1 MKKFSLFLAFLFL
14 FLMLPLSVRAAEN
27 SITVLHTV
35 DGQPISDIR
44 FTLFRLADPY
54 EDAQEAYAAILQSGQ
69 KPTAEEDTDGQ
80 GRVVFSNLEEGQY
93 LLLGESH
100 ALPGDKICEIEMS
113 LLALPGLDGEGN
125 WTHDLVVEP
134 KYEVK
139 NGTRTIT
146 YRVMKL
152 WEDDGS
158 GSRPDSIQVQL
169 YRNGEL
175 QSTVT
180 LSKTNRWQHSW
191 TEDEPAAQ
199 WAVAELTPSRYRAE
213 YTRDGNTFV
222 VNNVEEGLVPT
233 EPTDPTDPSDPTS
246 PSEPTGPSDP
256 TDPSEPTNPSDPTG
270 PSEPT
275 NPSDP
280 TDPSAPTTPSESTEP
295 TKPTEPDK
303 PTLPQTGQLWWPVP
317 LMAIAGLVLFLLG
330 WLRRKERADEA

>member
-14 FLMLPLSVRAAEN
+14 FLLVPSVRAAEN

-44 FTLFRLADPY
+44 FTLFRLAEPY

-69 KPTAEEDTDGQ
+69 KPTAEEDTDRQ

-113 LLALPGLDGEGN
+113 LLSLPGLDGEGN

-139 NGTRTIT
+139 SGTQTIT

-213 YTRDGNTFV
+213 YSRDGNTFAIH
-222 VNNVEEGLVPT
+222 NVSEITVPT
-233 EPTDPTDPSDPTS
+233 EPT
-246 PSEPTGPSDP
+246 E
-256 TDPSEPTNPSDPTG
+256 PSEPTNPSEPTDPSDPTG
-270 PSEPT
+270 PSESTEPT
-275 NPSDP
+275 VPSDP
-280 TDPSAPTTPSESTEP
+280 SDP